1 MERHGLIT
9 CRLAAPEHVQDM
21 PVSRAQ
27 GLPFATVVL
36 GRIVSDYVKMKVQ
49 ESGLPWSSSRRLAIL
64 KKKKGSR
71 ASPGRY
77 SLAVGDIEATGKLGT
92 KACIITDTDSL
103 SPAASEIIR
112 RQIQS
117 SSSSVDC
124 SADSVHDALGKRFIR
139 IRFNPS
145 PIVSLRV
152 IDHSPGLRALGT
164 RDSPGE

>member
-1 MERHGLIT
+1 
-9 CRLAAPEHVQDM
+9 M

-27 GLPFATVVL
+27 GLSFATVVH
-36 GRIVSDYVKMKVQ
+36 GRIVSEYVKMKVQ

-64 KKKKGSR
+64 KKKGSR

-77 SLAVGDIEATGKLGT
+77 SLAVGDIEATGKWGT
-92 KACIITDTDSL
+92 KACIITDTDTL

-117 SSSSVDC
+117 NSSSVDC
-124 SADSVHDALGKRFIR
+124 SADSVRDALGKRFIR
-139 IRFNPS
+139 IRFNAS
-145 PIVSLRV
+145 PIVRCVSLT
-152 IDHSPGLRALGT
+152 ILQASGHSGT